1 MAAEV
6 LLGGKPYYRKPHV
19 YPAVETWNILYSEL
33 LRDLYPAVTDG
44 MYDYFPKIGNPV
56 ERSDAPLP
64 ICKSAQDK
72 LNRLGYESIEL
83 TPDQCNIT
91 NAREYN
97 GDYYPI
103 DMLKIVPLQPKPMSD
118 VADFLDGID
127 FSGGKS
133 KRIRTK
139 KLKRSKRKSRR
150 K

>member
-1 MAAEV
+1 MDAQEV
-6 LLGGKPYYRKPHV
+6 PIEGKPYYRKPHV
-19 YPAVETWNILYSEL
+19 YPAVETWNRLYSEL
-33 LRDLYPAVTDG
+33 LPNLSPAFTHEG
-44 MYDYFPKIGNPV
+44 YDYFPTIGNPV
-56 ERSDAPLP
+56 ERSNDPGR

-103 DMLKIVPLQPKPMSD
+103 DMLKIVPLQSKPISD
-118 VADFLDGID
+118 MAAFLDGM
-127 FSGGKS
+127 FGG

>member
-1 MAAEV
+1 MDAQEV
-6 LLGGKPYYRKPHV
+6 PIEGKPYYRKPHV
-19 YPAVETWNILYSEL
+19 YPAVETWNRLYSEL
-33 LRDLYPAVTDG
+33 LPNLSPAFTHEG
-44 MYDYFPKIGNPV
+44 YDYFPKIGNPV
-56 ERSDAPLP
+56 ERSNDPGR

-103 DMLKIVPLQPKPMSD
+103 DMLKIQPIRSD

-127 FSGGKS
+127 FSGGK
-133 KRIRTK
+133 RTRTK

>member
-1 MAAEV
+1 M
-6 LLGGKPYYRKPHV
+6 K
-19 YPAVETWNILYSEL
+19 
-33 LRDLYPAVTDG
+33 
-44 MYDYFPKIGNPV
+44 
-56 ERSDAPLP
+56 RSNDPRR

-72 LNRLGYESIEL
+72 LNSLGYESIEL

-103 DMLKIVPLQPKPMSD
+103 DMLKSQPIRSD

-127 FSGGKS
+127 FSGGK
-133 KRIRTK
+133 RTRTK